1 MYLNPLILDQKHVG
15 FDELVRGNPTS
26 AIRLIENLV
35 KTCSANAETS
45 RAAYRYMLLYATYS
59 FPYLDLDYV
68 TALCKTYQWAIEDAA
83 TQNLISERLNARWRQ
98 EYYQSLDQANAT
110 DSSKTIVPDVFINA
124 EEIPTF
130 CISIPRLADR
140 KQRLAPMLNLFNWRH
155 VEFRGVDA
163 LEISDVPWF
172 IRFNATPGTM
182 ANIASHR
189 DVWSHVASLD
199 LPVAAIIED
208 DITLTGPLFINDMK
222 QALVDV
228 DIIFLNNRVV
238 PDYSLLSQIPC
249 GALTSSLV
257 PTWFGCGTD
266 GYMVTR
272 RGVQKLLEL
281 FECVFA
287 PADVQLMAHLAPE
300 IRAPDLDECRL
311 LRHTSL
317 RLHSKRL
324 YPFLVEHPAI
334 NYSTSVNRM
343 LRSFS
348 PGLWGSEDRS

>member
-1 MYLNPLILDQKHVG
+1 MYLNPLILDQQHVG
-15 FDELVRGNPTS
+15 FEELVRGNPTS

-35 KTCSANAETS
+35 KTCSANSETS
-45 RAAYRYMLLYATYS
+45 KAAYRYMLLYATYS
-59 FPYLDLDYV
+59 FPHLDLDYV
-68 TALCKTYQWAIEDAA
+68 TALCKTYQWAIDDTA

-98 EYYQSLDQANAT
+98 EHYQGLHQAKVT
-110 DSSKTIVPDVFINA
+110 DNTKSIVPEVNIVA
-124 EEIPTF
+124 EEIPIF

-140 KQRLAPMLNLFNWRH
+140 QQRLVPILNRFNWND

-163 LEISDVPWF
+163 LEISDVPSF

-189 DVWSHVASLD
+189 DVWSHVASLN

-208 DITLTGPLFINDMK
+208 DVTLTGPLSIDNMK
-222 QALVDV
+222 QAFFDV
-228 DIIFLNNRVV
+228 DLVFMNNRVV
-238 PDYSLLSQIPC
+238 PDYSRLSEIPFD
-249 GALTSSLV
+249 ALSSSLV

-266 GYMVTR
+266 GYIVTR
-272 RGVQKLLEL
+272 RGAQKLLEL
-281 FECVFA
+281 FECVYA
-287 PADVQLMAHLAPE
+287 PADVQLMAHLEPE
-300 IRAPDLDECRL
+300 IRGPDLDECRL
-311 LRHTSL
+311 LRDTSL
-317 RLHSKRL
+317 RLHSKRI
-324 YPFLVEHPAI
+324 YPFLVEHPPI